1 MNIRHPRLPSI
12 LSFSAIQPRRSVFS
26 WYLVFSVTI
35 PFVSHSKL
43 LSLLES
49 CTHCPLR
56 SMGSWWMRSS
66 WFRWRH
72 PLSFEWSPCLLFLL
86 RFRLFLRFWRGIA
99 FLCLLV
105 RSLQGTD
112 VITQQRLWLECVKV
126 NQLLILNNDRVMRC
140 HLLCIVLLQLL
151 TAMKGERDV
160 PESTRSNEEAN
171 NRIRLL
177 RHTFYSISL
186 VWSSLPSSFWMQPLL
201 ALIYSSRS
209 LASKDHGKREWVLD
223 DWSECVDS
231 KQWSPNW
238 IPSYDNLGISTFMS
252 IQVNTL
258 NNHWTDTSEVI
269 PQSHHLSKWRKI
281 YQWTSSFTLTLHC

>member
-1 MNIRHPRLPSI
+1 M
-12 LSFSAIQPRRSVFS
+12 
-26 WYLVFSVTI
+26 Y
-35 PFVSHSKL
+35 
-43 LSLLES
+43 
-49 CTHCPLR
+49 
-56 SMGSWWMRSS
+56 
-66 WFRWRH
+66 
-72 PLSFEWSPCLLFLL
+72 PLSFTFYGELMNALIMVPLEASAVVRVISMFIVFIAISAIL
-86 RFRLFLRFWRGIA
+86 A
-99 FLCLLV
+99 FLERYCLSV
-105 RSLQGTD
+105 FAGTISPRYWCD
-112 VITQQRLWLECVKV
+112 YSTEIMTRVCESESASDLE
-126 NQLLILNNDRVMRC
+126 QWPVMRC

>member
-1 MNIRHPRLPSI
+1 MNIRHPRLPSK

-105 RSLQGTD
+105 RFLESFHDRKCDDSIPKGVCEGCSSSWCRFHREHQSWSVGTALFGR
-112 VITQQRLWLECVKV
+112 VLSHCYWSWSRPR
-126 NQLLILNNDRVMRC
+126 NDGSVC
-140 HLLCIVLLQLL
+140 HLHSHGLYHWFHLRTVL
-151 TAMKGERDV
+151 
-160 PESTRSNEEAN
+160 
-171 NRIRLL
+171 
-177 RHTFYSISL
+177 
-186 VWSSLPSSFWMQPLL
+186 WS
-201 ALIYSSRS
+201 
-209 LASKDHGKREWVLD
+209 
-223 DWSECVDS
+223 
-231 KQWSPNW
+231 
-238 IPSYDNLGISTFMS
+238 
-252 IQVNTL
+252 
-258 NNHWTDTSEVI
+258 
-269 PQSHHLSKWRKI
+269 
-281 YQWTSSFTLTLHC
+281 

>member
-1 MNIRHPRLPSI
+1 MNIRHPRLPSK

-35 PFVSHSKL
+35 PFVSHSRL

-72 PLSFEWSPCLLFLL
+72 RLSFEWSPRLLFVL

-160 PESTRSNEEAN
+160 PESTRSNDEAN
-171 NRIRLL
+171 NRIRLAYATVETYL
-177 RHTFYSISL
+177 LLHISCL
-186 VWSSLPSSFWMQPLL
+186 IIT
-201 ALIYSSRS
+201 ALIILNATTLSSDIFIKVTSIERSWKEGMSTWWLKWVCGFEAVITQLNSFIWQFGDIYIYEYTSQYS
-209 LASKDHGKREWVLD
+209 
-223 DWSECVDS
+223 
-231 KQWSPNW
+231 Q
-238 IPSYDNLGISTFMS
+238 
-252 IQVNTL
+252 
-258 NNHWTDTSEVI
+258 
-269 PQSHHLSKWRKI
+269 
-281 YQWTSSFTLTLHC
+281 